1 MPGATAGVASRR
13 IGGVLDIARAAGLD
27 MACAGVT
34 ASGLSSERFIEPLL
48 AQAESALSAAQ
59 VQGESMVVH
68 GSATGANG
76 AVKRATVLIVDD
88 DPDVVHVI
96 DARLK
101 AAGLQTIVVFDG
113 QQALHQVETS
123 APSVMVLELMLPKRS
138 GFDVLARL
146 RELPEPRPESDRGVV
161 PQPRGRRHARLRTG
175 RRRLPD
181 QAFSPQELL
190 ARIGRL
196 LR

>member
-1 MPGATAGVASRR
+1 M
-13 IGGVLDIARAAGLD
+13 
-27 MACAGVT
+27 
-34 ASGLSSERFIEPLL
+34 
-48 AQAESALSAAQ
+48 
-59 VQGESMVVH
+59 
-68 GSATGANG
+68 
-76 AVKRATVLIVDD
+76 LIVDD
-88 DPDVVHVI
+88 DPDVVHII

-146 RELPEPRPESDRGVV
+146 RELPEPRPKVIVV
-161 PQPRGRRHARLRTG
+161 SSRSREEDVMRAFELGADDYLTKP
-175 RRRLPD
+175 
-181 QAFSPQELL
+181 FSPQELL
-190 ARIGRL
+190 ARVGRL